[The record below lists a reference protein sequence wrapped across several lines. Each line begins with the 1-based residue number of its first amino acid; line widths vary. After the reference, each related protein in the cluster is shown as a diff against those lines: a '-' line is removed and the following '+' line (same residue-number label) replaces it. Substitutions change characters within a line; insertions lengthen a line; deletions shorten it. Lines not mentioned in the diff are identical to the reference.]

1 MPAAPISI
9 ELGTSP
15 MSILL
20 SGQLFI
26 SALAAGAIYALVAVG
41 LNLVYGTLRL
51 LNVSHG
57 DLVMLGAYAAYWVV
71 ALSGFGPLWSIPIV
85 LIFGILLGA
94 VSYFGLFR
102 YMLRQ
107 SHTADR
113 IESNSLLA
121 FFAVSIILQNSIA
134 LIFTNNTRAYQY
146 LEEIIQ
152 LGNISITANRLL
164 ALVVS
169 LLSVIAVAVFL
180 RRSIYGLAIR
190 AVIQNRDAAAIVGI
204 NLRILYLTSLVVG
217 FSLAMIAG
225 VLVSMHGQ
233 IWPFMGF
240 SFTVSAFVVIM
251 LGGLGN
257 IMGGLAAALLLGVLE
272 TYGLAIV
279 GASYRSILVY
289 CVFVGVLM
297 LKPEGLFGRS
307 RVTQ

>member
-1 MPAAPISI
+1 
-9 ELGTSP
+9 

-20 SGQLFI
+20 SGQLLI

-57 DLVMLGAYAAYWVV
+57 DLVMLGAYAAFWVI
-71 ALSGFGPLWSIPIV
+71 ALSGFSPLWSIPIV
-85 LIFGILLGA
+85 FIFGILLGA
-94 VSYFGLFR
+94 VAYFGLLR

-107 SHTADR
+107 SQIADR
-113 IESNSLLA
+113 IESNSLLV
-121 FFAVSIILQNSIA
+121 FFAISIILQNSVA

-146 LEEIIQ
+146 LEEIVQ
-152 LGNISITANRLL
+152 FGNVSITANRLL
-164 ALVVS
+164 ALVIS
-169 LLSVIAVAVFL
+169 LFLVVAVVIFL

-204 NLRILYLTSLVVG
+204 NLRNLYLMSLIFG
-217 FSLAMIAG
+217 FSLAMVAG

-257 IMGGLAAALLLGVLE
+257 IMGGLAAALLLGILE

-279 GASYRSILVY
+279 GANYRSILVY

-297 LKPEGLFGRS
+297 LKPEGLFGSS
-307 RVTQ
+307 RVAQ

>member
-1 MPAAPISI
+1 
-9 ELGTSP
+9 

-20 SGQLFI
+20 SGQLLI
-26 SALAAGAIYALVAVG
+26 SALAAGAIYALVAIG

-57 DLVMLGAYAAYWVV
+57 DLVMLGAYAAFWVI
-71 ALSGFGPLWSIPIV
+71 ALSGFSPLWSIPIV
-85 LIFGILLGA
+85 FVFGAILG
-94 VSYFGLFR
+94 VVTYFGLIR
-102 YMLRQ
+102 YMLKQ
-107 SHTADR
+107 SQIAER
-113 IESNSLLA
+113 IESTSLLA
-121 FFAVSIILQNSIA
+121 FFAISIILQNSVA
-134 LIFTNNTRAYQY
+134 LVFTNNTRAYQY
-146 LEEIIQ
+146 LEEIVQ
-152 LGNISITANRLL
+152 FGNVSITANRLL
-164 ALVVS
+164 ALVISFFLV
-169 LLSVIAVAVFL
+169 VAVAIFL
-180 RRSIYGLAIR
+180 RRSVYGLAIR

-204 NLRILYLTSLVVG
+204 NLRNLYLVSLIFG

-257 IMGGLAAALLLGVLE
+257 IIGGLVAALMLGILE

-279 GASYRSILVY
+279 GANYRSILIY

-297 LKPEGLFGRS
+297 VKPEGLFGSS